1 MSRESAIVTLI
12 DRALDIIQSR
22 PHTTRYFCPLSRSSF
37 PPSPPP
43 LRGEARRVVQRF
55 LPLFSRFL
63 FFLLPFATHADA
75 SDAACN
81 KSSGLTRSESDL
93 TILVPVI

>member
-12 DRALDIIQSR
+12 DRVLDIIQSR
-22 PHTTRYFCPLSRSSF
+22 PHTTILLSSLAFLF
-37 PPSPPP
+37 PPPP